1 MVCDFPDQVILSHCL
16 VTTLAQTFDAPR
28 HTYATLLGALS
39 FIMITQV
46 SSTLVLGTKYLFAIF
61 FFSATAGVAHTGI
74 IVLLHGSTGLSHDC
88 ARANQ
93 RICLQMHSFDVCCVV
108 GGGMRAGFAPLGAA
122 YSSILV

>member
-16 VTTLAQTFDAPR
+16 VTTLAHTFDAPR

-93 RICLQMHSFDVCCVV
+93 RICLQMHSFDV
-108 GGGMRAGFAPLGAA
+108 
-122 YSSILV
+122 

>member
-1 MVCDFPDQVILSHCL
+1 MMRCVCSRSMVCDFPDL
-16 VTTLAQTFDAPR
+16 VTLSQCPVAPLAQTFDAPR

-61 FFSATAGVAHTGI
+61 FFSATVRVALTGI

-93 RICLQMHSFDVCCVV
+93 RICLKMHSFDV
-108 GGGMRAGFAPLGAA
+108 
-122 YSSILV
+122 